1 MERTPRF
8 GSACVLAG
16 GRGSRLEGLDK
27 LRLEF
32 GGQRLLARIA
42 GQLSSRFPDLTAVSQ
57 RPDALS
63 GLGYTVVSDRFADA
77 GPLAGLHAALLS
89 SRSEWVYLVAC
100 DMPFFSPAWVDALE
114 RAIADACGDATKPV
128 AAMARSGRFLEP
140 FHAFYHVS
148 LAGRIEEALGN
159 AGADSGANAC
169 AAKKGTGRSIQ
180 SFIAPFPVIHF
191 DDHRGVAGELPLFFN
206 MNTRGDIETARTLD
220 QDATPAMQPIEKRMD
235 ASELAGAAK

>member
-1 MERTPRF
+1 MNMETRPRF

-16 GRGSRLEGLDK
+16 GRGSRLGGLDK

-42 GQLSSRFPDLTAVSQ
+42 DQLSSRFTDLIAVSQ

-63 GLGYTVVSDRFADA
+63 GLGYAVVPDRFADA

-114 RAIADACGDATKPV
+114 LAIDDARGDAAPPV

-148 LAGRIEEALGN
+148 LAGRIEESLGTGGASADGI
-159 AGADSGANAC
+159 AGEGARPKNGA
-169 AAKKGTGRSIQ
+169 GRSIQ
-180 SFIAPFPVIHF
+180 SFIAPFSIIPF
-191 DDHRGVAGELPLFFN
+191 DDHRGFEGGLPLFFN
-206 MNTRGDIETARTLD
+206 MNTRGDIEIAGTLD
-220 QDATPAMQPIEKRMD
+220 QETGFAR
-235 ASELAGAAK
+235 